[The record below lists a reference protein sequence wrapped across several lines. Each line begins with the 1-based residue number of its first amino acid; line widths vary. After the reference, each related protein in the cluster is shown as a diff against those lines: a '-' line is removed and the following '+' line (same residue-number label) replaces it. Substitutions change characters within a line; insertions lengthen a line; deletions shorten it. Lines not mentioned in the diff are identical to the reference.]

1 MLKLENSRRT
11 WSWIWGTRAKPFSTK
26 NQDITQILPCTR
38 PRQCRALTVIHS
50 SPAPATCGDPG
61 HVTRAA
67 ANKDVITLISHR
79 WPDERIAVVKHF
91 YSFTFNTFY
100 SSILGTSISKIYLCR
115 FLVGGIHERIGYVE
129 TIIHFFNTRIYS
141 RLDWSPCLQINVMQ
155 VERKEN
161 AGIMKYGIR
170 DSWST
175 QEQRQSFDCDI
186 IDMLHISC
194 FHISVA
200 AAARCRC
207 RRVTPRRTFSH
218 QNIQGQCLLPASITF
233 VADTVARQL
242 VTHMTVRSH

>member
-1 MLKLENSRRT
+1 MR
-11 WSWIWGTRAKPFSTK
+11 
-26 NQDITQILPCTR
+26 
-38 PRQCRALTVIHS
+38 
-50 SPAPATCGDPG
+50 
-61 HVTRAA
+61 
-67 ANKDVITLISHR
+67 
-79 WPDERIAVVKHF
+79 
-91 YSFTFNTFY
+91 
-100 SSILGTSISKIYLCR
+100 
-115 FLVGGIHERIGYVE
+115 GYVE

-155 VERKEN
+155 IERKEN

-218 QNIQGQCLLPASITF
+218 QNIQGQVF
-233 VADTVARQL
+233 VAGIHHSCCRHWPL
-242 VTHMTVRSH
+242 VTHMRVGSQYSHISHTRWRGCHSDWYAQRPRSILSRHPAEIIFMPPLSSDSGSRVYPNLGTK

>member
-1 MLKLENSRRT
+1 MSIFGR
-11 WSWIWGTRAKPFSTK
+11 WDSWEDPI
-26 NQDITQILPCTR
+26 
-38 PRQCRALTVIHS
+38 CR
-50 SPAPATCGDPG
+50 
-61 HVTRAA
+61 
-67 ANKDVITLISHR
+67 
-79 WPDERIAVVKHF
+79 
-91 YSFTFNTFY
+91 
-100 SSILGTSISKIYLCR
+100 
-115 FLVGGIHERIGYVE
+115 VE
-129 TIIHFFNTRIYS
+129 TIILFFNTRIYS

-155 VERKEN
+155 IERKEN

-218 QNIQGQCLLPASITF
+218 QNIQGQCLLPASITV
-233 VADTVARQL
+233 VADTGHWSHTWGSGHSIVTL
-242 VTHMTVRSH
+242 VTTRWRGCHSDWYAQRPRSILSRHPAEILFMPPLSSDSGSRVYPNLGTKQKIMQIYLLYCSLSSCLNIVYR

>member
-1 MLKLENSRRT
+1 MSIFGR
-11 WSWIWGTRAKPFSTK
+11 WDSWWDPI
-26 NQDITQILPCTR
+26 
-38 PRQCRALTVIHS
+38 CR
-50 SPAPATCGDPG
+50 
-61 HVTRAA
+61 
-67 ANKDVITLISHR
+67 
-79 WPDERIAVVKHF
+79 
-91 YSFTFNTFY
+91 
-100 SSILGTSISKIYLCR
+100 
-115 FLVGGIHERIGYVE
+115 VE
-129 TIIHFFNTRIYS
+129 TIILFFNTRIYS

-218 QNIQGQCLLPASITF
+218 QNIQGQCLLPASITV
-233 VADTVARQL
+233 VADTGHWSHTWGSGHSKVTL
-242 VTHMTVRSH
+242 VTQDGGGVTVTGMPSAPAASSPDTQLRSSSCHHSPPTQAVVCTRTWGQNRRLCRYIYYIALSLHVLI